1 MLELDYYFYNKIDDL
16 QEIKED
22 YYQVNDYAE
31 EIAIEMSKEY
41 KIDVSTALY
50 IIDLI
55 LLESYDTIYFS
66 KSRIELTMSNQP
78 LGKGREA
85 DILMKGTN
93 ELYRYS
99 DGKLTEIFTA
109 PLNEY
114 LDY

>member
-41 KIDVSTALY
+41 KIDISTALY
-50 IIDLI
+50 IIDLM
-55 LLESYDTIYFS
+55 LLKGYDTIYFS
-66 KSRIELTMSNQP
+66 KSRIEPTMSNQF

-85 DILMKGTN
+85 DVLMKGTN
-93 ELYRYS
+93 ELYRYL
-99 DGKLTEIFTA
+99 DGKLIEIFTSS
-109 PLNEY
+109 LNEY